1 MKTQG
6 GRGPVFLRRSNLM
19 KFRRLNKSPI
29 HPLHFLHLPGTPTQ
43 RAPINSFGINWLRT
57 LSVTTEGVPPSPST
71 LSPAFC
77 VSPYLAA
84 SLAKDSCSAVG
95 TMQHSSGCRGF
106 FAGVAHPEDAGRVPG
121 SCGSRDVADFF
132 AVEGEGRFRFGDGV
146 AGKRETDALTVD
158 LAAGADALDD
168 LLAGVAALGVADVG
182 VLQAGFV
189 GDLLFA
195 EVVAEPGDALSK
207 AGGAQRGVAHR
218 PAFVPAR
225 CVGKNLPK
233 LRQFFALGEEL
244 SPGDSSGRAL
254 HDAAG
259 HRTDSSA
266 VKGKFFKLR
275 DVNAGNLFD
284 KRGGLR
290 TLQRQRAV
298 AGCLIGEGHVIHDD
312 VFVEPFDQTLANH
325 GEGDAEEP
333 VGERVGFDLR
343 ENVPL
348 RIQEQRND
356 AVPDGEVFDVVRQ
369 DGVQVADAVGS
380 GEGKIGA
387 VILVDQRDSLARIA
401 KLGGGVS
408 KVIRQGAAEPNAHL
422 RARGKVHGR
431 KRSVQSR
438 AIVCAAHLTVGCPIR
453 SHIHAFAQPPAF
465 ILAKGILAKRSRS
478 NGSVSNPSLSTS
490 GAGHAVTAANR
501 FISNDILLPMSEG
514 RTALNVATDGLIHIT
529 IPVGMLQ
536 CNCSIIGDPA
546 TREALVVDPGDEVTR
561 ILDLIG
567 RYRLIVKAI
576 VSTHAHIDHVGG
588 LSKLHKYTGAP
599 VLMHRDDLPLYQAM
613 DMQAAFLGVLPPE
626 LTDVDQLLKEGDVLR
641 WGRFEAQVIH
651 TPGHTPGSVSL
662 YLPHDAGK
670 ITAVPAIHTVLNEAG
685 ERIALADLLKKIG
698 NPGAAVPGM
707 PQEEAEKI
715 APPAPQLFSGD
726 TLFAGSIGR

>member
-19 KFRRLNKSPI
+19 KLRRLNKSPI

-43 RAPINSFGINWLRT
+43 CGPINSFGINWLRT
-57 LSVTTEGVPPSPST
+57 LSVTTEGVRFCVGTQFLRVATTTYCEQVFGLTQFLAMTSSCHTASCTPSTST

-158 LAAGADALDD
+158 LAAGAHALDD
-168 LLAGVAALGVADVG
+168 LLARVAALGVADVS

-195 EVVAEPGDALSK
+195 EVVAEPRDALSE

-225 CVGKNLPK
+225 RIGKNLPK

-244 SPGDSSGRAL
+244 SPGDSSGRPL

-259 HRTDSSA
+259 HRTDSST

-275 DVNAGNLFD
+275 DVNAGNIFV

-298 AGCLIGEGHVIHDD
+298 AGRLIGEGHVIHDD

-325 GEGDAEEP
+325 GVGDAEEP

-356 AVPDGEVFDVVRQ
+356 AAPDGEVF
-369 DGVQVADAVGS
+369 
-380 GEGKIGA
+380 
-387 VILVDQRDSLARIA
+387 
-401 KLGGGVS
+401 
-408 KVIRQGAAEPNAHL
+408 
-422 RARGKVHGR
+422 
-431 KRSVQSR
+431 
-438 AIVCAAHLTVGCPIR
+438 
-453 SHIHAFAQPPAF
+453 
-465 ILAKGILAKRSRS
+465 
-478 NGSVSNPSLSTS
+478 
-490 GAGHAVTAANR
+490 
-501 FISNDILLPMSEG
+501 
-514 RTALNVATDGLIHIT
+514 
-529 IPVGMLQ
+529 
-536 CNCSIIGDPA
+536 
-546 TREALVVDPGDEVTR
+546 
-561 ILDLIG
+561 
-567 RYRLIVKAI
+567 
-576 VSTHAHIDHVGG
+576 
-588 LSKLHKYTGAP
+588 
-599 VLMHRDDLPLYQAM
+599 
-613 DMQAAFLGVLPPE
+613 
-626 LTDVDQLLKEGDVLR
+626 
-641 WGRFEAQVIH
+641 
-651 TPGHTPGSVSL
+651 
-662 YLPHDAGK
+662 
-670 ITAVPAIHTVLNEAG
+670 
-685 ERIALADLLKKIG
+685 
-698 NPGAAVPGM
+698 
-707 PQEEAEKI
+707 
-715 APPAPQLFSGD
+715 
-726 TLFAGSIGR
+726 